1 MDITETNSMLLKVA
15 DLRPNEGQM
24 EAIGVHANP
33 RQISETDYQRLLAS
47 LREKNMTGILPL
59 KVYNYEGEWYVL
71 GGNMRLRAMQEL
83 GIEKVSCI
91 IVPEETDAETLNEFI
106 IKDNSTYGEWDMDAL
121 ANEWAD
127 SPLNDWGVDVPK
139 AMDESAVADMFEDTD
154 EKEHAGEQ
162 TITIVVPVEMDENI
176 EEIKTILREAIMPYR
191 GCYVK

>member
-1 MDITETNSMLLKVA
+1 MLLKVA

-33 RQISETDYQRLLAS
+33 RQITDREYEKLLES
-47 LREKNMTGILPL
+47 LKADNLTGVLQE
-59 KVYNYEGEWYVL
+59 KVYNYDSEWIVL
-71 GGNMRLRAMQEL
+71 DGNMRLRAMQEL
-83 GIEKVSCI
+83 GIEKVQCV
-91 IVPEETDAETLNEFI
+91 IVPEDTPAKVLEKI
-106 IKDNSTYGEWDMDAL
+106 IILSNSTFGDWDMDAL
-121 ANEWAD
+121 ANWDA
-127 SPLNDWGVDVPK
+127 PLADWGVDVPK

-162 TITIVVPVEMDENI
+162 TITIIVPVDMDGMI

>member
-127 SPLNDWGVDVPK
+127 SPLNDWGVDVPDYK
-139 AMDESAVADMFEDTD
+139 GDAKIDGLFDE
-154 EKEHAGEQ
+154 EKEHEKTKD
-162 TITIVVPVEMDENI
+162 TITIQIPQSLFAQKD
-176 EEIKTILREAIMPYR
+176 EIKDRIRQILQEYDGA
-191 GCYVK
+191 KFL